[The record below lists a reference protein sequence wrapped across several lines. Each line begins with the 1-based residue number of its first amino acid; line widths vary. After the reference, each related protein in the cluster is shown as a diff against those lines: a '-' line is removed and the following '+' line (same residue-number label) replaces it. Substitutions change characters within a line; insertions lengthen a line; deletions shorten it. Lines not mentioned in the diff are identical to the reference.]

1 LKSTNHFIMEGNKLK
16 KSFLTITLLALAI
29 VSAAC
34 GQKEAAS
41 PAAAT
46 APASSNAAAVKPE
59 AAAPAAIKATDAY
72 PNAQLLADVKWTE
85 EHLKDSKVK
94 IFDAR
99 AKGYE
104 QGHIPGAIAL
114 NSGLLKDAANNTIAS
129 KEKFTELFQ
138 SLGVNSDT
146 TVLLYDEGNSLNASR
161 VFYALEYYGHKDHVK
176 ILNGGY
182 AAWAAAAKEVSTDTP
197 AAPAKGNFTAVPND
211 KLVTTKEQLKALDIQ
226 QCTLLDVRSAKE
238 YSGDDLRGNKK
249 GGHIDKALNREWSD
263 AIDANAADGVPVF
276 KNYQDLSKAFEQT
289 GVNKDKSKTVI
300 PYCQTNIRG
309 AHTYFTLRLL
319 GYSDIR
325 PYEGAFAEW
334 GNAADTDVV
343 K

>member
-1 LKSTNHFIMEGNKLK
+1 MNKPLVM
-16 KSFLTITLLALAI
+16 ITLLALA
-29 VSAAC
+29 VVAAAC
-34 GQKEAAS
+34 GQKDTAT
-41 PAAAT
+41 PAAT
-46 APASSNAAAVKPE
+46 APTSASAPTP
-59 AAAPAAIKATDAY
+59 AAAPKTEASTAAIKATDPY

-85 EHLKDSKVK
+85 EHLKDAKVK

-104 QGHIPGAIAL
+104 QGHIPGAVAL
-114 NSGLLKDAANNTIAS
+114 NSGQLKDAANNAIAS
-129 KEKFTELFQ
+129 KEKITELFQ

-161 VFYALEYYGHKDHVK
+161 VFYALEYYGHKDKVK
-176 ILNGGY
+176 VLNGGY
-182 AAWAAAAKEVSTDTP
+182 AAWMAAAKEVSTDTP
-197 AAPAKGNFTAVPND
+197 AAPAKGNFTAIPND
-211 KLVTTKEQLKALDIQ
+211 KLITTKEQLKALDMQ

-238 YSGDDLRGNKK
+238 YSGEDLRGNQK

-263 AIDANAADGVPVF
+263 AIDANAKDGVPVF
-276 KNYQDLSKAFEQT
+276 KNYADLTKAFEQT

-309 AHTYFTLRLL
+309 AHTYYTLRLL
-319 GYSDIR
+319 GYTDVR

-334 GNAADTDVV
+334 GNAADTTVV